1 MDNVNVVIPWYKSK
15 VVLAGL
21 IQTAIGILGILA
33 ELLAKAT
40 ITPDAV
46 VLAVSGCLVA
56 IFRIWFSPN
65 TVSQSVQ

>member
-1 MDNVNVVIPWYKSK
+1 MNTVIPWYKSK
-15 VVLAGL
+15 VVWAGVV
-21 IQTAIGILGILA
+21 QTLIGILGILA

-46 VLAVSGCLVA
+46 VLAVSGALVV

-65 TVSQSVQ
+65 VVTQSAQ